1 MDKGRKYSV
10 TMCGWARTGIV
21 MGEPKEQE
29 ANLGQGDWNLIV
41 KGCFFLFCFFSKF
54 IYLFIYFLALSSLRC
69 CARAFL

>member
-1 MDKGRKYSV
+1 
-10 TMCGWARTGIV
+10 